1 MKVAFS
7 KHWKSSKQPRKQRKY
22 VYNAPLHIRRKFLS
36 VTLSK
41 PLREKYGVRNIPVR
55 KGDVVVVMRGD
66 YKGKEGKVIEVD
78 LKKVRVYVEGITRKK
93 VDGSDVNVPLH
104 PSNLKIVELDLEDEK
119 RLKKLASKIEDVE
132 SKSED
137 KSKESKAKN
146 D

>member
-7 KHWKSSKQPRKQRKY
+7 KYWKSSKQPRKQRKY
-22 VYNAPLHIRRKFLS
+22 LYNAPLHIRRKFLS

-41 PLREKYGVRNIPVR
+41 PLREKYGIRNIPIR
-55 KGDVVVVMRGD
+55 KNDVVVVMRGE
-66 YKGKEGKVIEVD
+66 YKGKEGKVIDVD

-93 VDGSDVNVPLH
+93 VDGSNVNVPLH

-119 RLKKLASKIEDVE
+119 RLKKLASKIEVVE
-132 SKSED
+132 SKKEKKSED
-137 KSKESKAKN
+137 ESRS